1 MSKGFWRKCQYNA
14 FVNMQSSRSVVAS
27 DHKDERE
34 GLLTTIRARRKWYLV
49 LYFLL
54 IGSCLIIGMMTDFK
68 PADSLSRHILDAIVT
83 MNSVAVGAL
92 VATIFLIDVVFDGG
106 RYLIGKG
113 GEIMGLLF
121 SPVKNRFVAQ
131 GVAQGIAE
139 GVAQGL
145 AQGVAEGIA
154 QGEKKADARLE
165 AWLASNPE
173 IQKLID
179 EGKAKAP
186 PTLNGKNDRR

>member
-1 MSKGFWRKCQYNA
+1 M
-14 FVNMQSSRSVVAS
+14 AS
-27 DHKDERE
+27 DYTDERE

-49 LYFLL
+49 LYFLQMCGWL
-54 IGSCLIIGMMTDFK
+54 ILVVVDAASEVKSTDT
-68 PADSLSRHILDAIVT
+68 ASQRVLDAAVT
-83 MNSVAVGAL
+83 MAFIGQGTL

-131 GVAQGIAE
+131 GIAE
-139 GVAQGL
+139 GIEQGVAEGIEQGVAQGL

-179 EGKAKAP
+179 EGKAKPP
-186 PTLNGKNDRR
+186 PTLNGKNNRR

>member
-1 MSKGFWRKCQYNA
+1 M
-14 FVNMQSSRSVVAS
+14 AS
-27 DHKDERE
+27 DYKDERE

-49 LYFLL
+49 LYFLQMCGWL
-54 IGSCLIIGMMTDFK
+54 ILVVVDAASDIKSTDTV
-68 PADSLSRHILDAIVT
+68 SQRVLDAAVT
-83 MNSVAVGAL
+83 MAFIGQGTL

-131 GVAQGIAE
+131 GIAE
-139 GVAQGL
+139 GIEQGVAQGL

-186 PTLNGKNDRR
+186 PTLNGNNDRR

>member
-1 MSKGFWRKCQYNA
+1 M
-14 FVNMQSSRSVVAS
+14 AS
-27 DHKDERE
+27 DYTDERE

-49 LYFLL
+49 LYFLQMCGWL
-54 IGSCLIIGMMTDFK
+54 ILVVVDAASDVKSTDT
-68 PADSLSRHILDAIVT
+68 ASQRVLDAAVT
-83 MNSVAVGAL
+83 MAFIGQGTL

-139 GVAQGL
+139 GIEQGIEQGVAQGL

-179 EGKAKAP
+179 EGKAKPP
-186 PTLNGKNDRR
+186 PTLNGKNNRR

>member
-1 MSKGFWRKCQYNA
+1 M
-14 FVNMQSSRSVVAS
+14 AS
-27 DHKDERE
+27 GDRDERE
-34 GLLTTIRARRKWYLV
+34 GLLTTIRARRKWYLA

-54 IGSCLIIGMMTDFK
+54 IGSWLIIDMMTDFNL
-68 PADSLSRHILDAIVT
+68 ADSLSRRILDAIVT
-83 MNSVAVGAL
+83 VNSVAVGAL
-92 VATIFLIDVVFDGG
+92 VTTIFLIDVVFDGC

-131 GVAQGIAE
+131 GIAE
-139 GVAQGL
+139 GV

-154 QGEKKADARLE
+154 QGITQGEQKADARLE

-173 IQKLID
+173 IQKMVD
-179 EGKAKAP
+179 KGEVTPP
-186 PTLNGKNDRR
+186 PTLNGKNDQR

>member
-1 MSKGFWRKCQYNA
+1 M
-14 FVNMQSSRSVVAS
+14 AS
-27 DHKDERE
+27 GDRDERE
-34 GLLTTIRARRKWYLV
+34 GLLTTIRARRKWYLG

-54 IGSCLIIGMMTDFK
+54 IGSWLIIDMMTDFNL
-68 PADSLSRHILDAIVT
+68 ADSLSRRILDAIVT
-83 MNSVAVGAL
+83 VNSVAVGAL
-92 VATIFLIDVVFDGG
+92 VTTIFLIDVVFDGC

-131 GVAQGIAE
+131 GIAE
-139 GVAQGL
+139 GVA
-145 AQGVAEGIA
+145 E
-154 QGEKKADARLE
+154 GEKKADARLE

-173 IQKLID
+173 IQKMVD
-179 EGKAKAP
+179 KGEVTPP

>member
-1 MSKGFWRKCQYNA
+1 M
-14 FVNMQSSRSVVAS
+14 AS
-27 DHKDERE
+27 DDKDERE

-49 LYFLL
+49 LYFLQMCGWL
-54 IGSCLIIGMMTDFK
+54 ILVVVDAASDVKSTNT
-68 PADSLSRHILDAIVT
+68 ASQRVLDAAVT
-83 MNSVAVGAL
+83 MAFIGQGTL

-121 SPVKNRFVAQ
+121 SPVKNRFVT
-131 GVAQGIAE
+131 E
-139 GVAQGL
+139 
-145 AQGVAEGIA
+145 
-154 QGEKKADARLE
+154 GEKKADARLE

-173 IQKLID
+173 IQKMVDKGELTP
-179 EGKAKAP
+179 P

>member
-1 MSKGFWRKCQYNA
+1 M
-14 FVNMQSSRSVVAS
+14 AS
-27 DHKDERE
+27 GDRDERE
-34 GLLTTIRARRKWYLV
+34 GLLTTIRARRKWYLA

-54 IGSCLIIGMMTDFK
+54 IGSWLIIDMMTDFNL
-68 PADSLSRHILDAIVT
+68 ADSLSRRILDAIVT
-83 MNSVAVGAL
+83 VNSVAVGTL
-92 VATIFLIDVVFDGG
+92 VTTIFLIDVVFDGC

-131 GVAQGIAE
+131 GIAE
-139 GVAQGL
+139 GVA
-145 AQGVAEGIA
+145 E
-154 QGEKKADARLE
+154 GEKIADARLE

-173 IQKLID
+173 IQKMVD
-179 EGKAKAP
+179 KGEVTPP

>member
-1 MSKGFWRKCQYNA
+1 M
-14 FVNMQSSRSVVAS
+14 AS
-27 DHKDERE
+27 GNRDERE
-34 GLLTTIRARRKWYLV
+34 GLLTTIRARRKWYLA

-54 IGSCLIIGMMTDFK
+54 IGSWLIIDMMTDFNL
-68 PADSLSRHILDAIVT
+68 ADSLSRRILDAIVT
-83 MNSVAVGAL
+83 VNSVAVGAL
-92 VATIFLIDVVFDGG
+92 VTTIFLIDVVFDGC

-139 GVAQGL
+139 GVAQG
-145 AQGVAEGIA
+145 VAEGE
-154 QGEKKADARLE
+154 QKADARLE

-173 IQKLID
+173 IQKMVD
-179 EGKAKAP
+179 KGEVTPP

>member
-1 MSKGFWRKCQYNA
+1 M
-14 FVNMQSSRSVVAS
+14 AS

-54 IGSCLIIGMMTDFK
+54 IGSCLIIDVMTDFK
-68 PADSLSRHILDAIVT
+68 PADSLSRRILDAIVT

-92 VATIFLIDVVFDGG
+92 VATIFLIDVVFDGC

-131 GVAQGIAE
+131 GI
-139 GVAQGL
+139 AQGL

-186 PTLNGKNDRR
+186 PTLNGNNDRR

>member
-1 MSKGFWRKCQYNA
+1 
-14 FVNMQSSRSVVAS
+14 
-27 DHKDERE
+27 
-34 GLLTTIRARRKWYLV
+34 
-49 LYFLL
+49 
-54 IGSCLIIGMMTDFK
+54 MMTDFNL
-68 PADSLSRHILDAIVT
+68 ADSLSRRILDAIVT
-83 MNSVAVGAL
+83 VNSVAVGAL
-92 VATIFLIDVVFDGG
+92 VTTIFLIDVVFDGC

-131 GVAQGIAE
+131 GIAEGIEQGVAQGIE
-139 GVAQGL
+139 
-145 AQGVAEGIA
+145 QGVAEGIA

-179 EGKAKAP
+179 EGKAKPP
-186 PTLNGKNDRR
+186 PTLNDKNNRR

>member
-1 MSKGFWRKCQYNA
+1 M
-14 FVNMQSSRSVVAS
+14 AS
-27 DHKDERE
+27 DDKDERE

-49 LYFLL
+49 LYFLQMCGWL
-54 IGSCLIIGMMTDFK
+54 ILVVVDAASDIKSTDTV
-68 PADSLSRHILDAIVT
+68 SQRVLDAAVT
-83 MNSVAVGAL
+83 MAFIGQGTL

-131 GVAQGIAE
+131 GIAE

-145 AQGVAEGIA
+145 AQGVAEGLA

-186 PTLNGKNDRR
+186 PTLNGNNDRR

>member
-1 MSKGFWRKCQYNA
+1 MSRGFWRKCQYNA
-14 FVNMQSSRSVVAS
+14 FVNMQGSRSVVAS
-27 DHKDERE
+27 EDKDERE

-54 IGSCLIIGMMTDFK
+54 IGSCLIIDMMTDFK
-68 PADSLSRHILDAIVT
+68 PADSLSRRILDAIVT

-131 GVAQGIAE
+131 GVAQGIA
-139 GVAQGL
+139 
-145 AQGVAEGIA
+145 

-186 PTLNGKNDRR
+186 PTLNGNNDRR